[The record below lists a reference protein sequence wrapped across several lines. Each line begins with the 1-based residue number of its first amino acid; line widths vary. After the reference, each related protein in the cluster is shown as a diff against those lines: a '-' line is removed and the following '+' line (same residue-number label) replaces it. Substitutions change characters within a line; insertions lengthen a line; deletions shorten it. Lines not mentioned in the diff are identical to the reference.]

1 MAVRV
6 RVTVPDAEAV
16 IDLFVT
22 VRVGLGG
29 RLGLL
34 NVGVAVIL
42 STSVHVIDVDFPSFD
57 CDDDA
62 DADDEIDAV
71 RDLFE

>member
-42 STSVHVIDVDFPSFD
+42 STSVHVIDFDFTSFD
-57 CDDDA
+57 CDDDD

>member
-22 VRVGLGG
+22 VRVGLDG

-42 STSVHVIDVDFPSFD
+42 STSVHVIDFDFPSFD